1 MKSKEVFKMKKAS
14 DICLIIGGVLAIL
27 NAIGFL
33 VASIIMFVFA
43 SPAFKQ
49 MVIEGLQNGSI
60 KSSLPGTPE
69 EVATALQVVFLGL
82 GCGFLP
88 FFLFAVLSAVFSFI
102 APKKEQMSS
111 MFLTSYLEL
120 SALQLSIQ
128 LVELLD
134 F

>member
-1 MKSKEVFKMKKAS
+1 MKKAS

-60 KSSLPGTPE
+60 NSSIPGTPE

-102 APKKEQMSS
+102 APKKGTNV
-111 MFLTSYLEL
+111 FYVLNIVFGVIG
-120 SALQLSIQ
+120 ASIVNTVGGVIGL
-128 LVELLD
+128 LVPEGER
-134 F
+134 

>member
-60 KSSLPGTPE
+60 NSSIPGTPE

-128 LVELLD
+128 LVELSD
-134 F
+134 Y